1 MCNSGSR
8 IPLRIVGQGC
18 MSVLLVKRQFVF
30 GGPLA
35 LAFSTEMAIVSV

>member
-8 IPLRIVGQGC
+8 IPLRIVC
-18 MSVLLVKRQFVF
+18 YARPSAAKRQFVF